1 LFYKYISF
9 IVIFLPGNQVQIEEN
24 ARFIAADK
32 PIAARKWADGVQ
44 QAVCKLKEFPCLGR
58 QVPEYANDTL
68 RELLYGDYRI
78 VYQINIELSRIEVL
92 SVFHSKQMLW
102 L

>member
-1 LFYKYISF
+1 MTITFTQKARF
-9 IVIFLPGNQVQIEEN
+9 QIEEN

-78 VYQINIELSRIEVL
+78 VYQINIELSRIEIL
-92 SVFHSKQMLW
+92 SVFHSKQLLW